1 MSEKR
6 DKQRNRLTLCFR
18 ERIIVIFLR
27 CRVCICFAIIH
38 LIPHKIPLKRQF
50 AARRSNGEQ
59 KKTASSFNHI
69 KAKHLDNIKKNNK
82 ISLNINE
89 NPVFFIIIFVAE
101 PSIVCGR

>member
-1 MSEKR
+1 MLSRTVYSYISSLPRVHMFRNNSFNTTQNTTKTTIRSQKEQ
-6 DKQRNRLTLCFR
+6 QRT
-18 ERIIVIFLR
+18 
-27 CRVCICFAIIH
+27 
-38 LIPHKIPLKRQF
+38 
-50 AARRSNGEQ
+50 
-59 KKTASSFNHI
+59 KKTVSSFNHI